1 MNQAKVRESI
11 RVIKANLDGME
22 AELNLG
28 AVANQVPSA
37 AKIQMVLQLMC
48 VDTMG
53 KMPGN
58 IVTIAQAVRVFCMEY
73 SVDPVMC
80 MAQGIVECHFGCN
93 PKAVRSIKTKNI
105 FNVGN
110 TDDGSNRQMES
121 WEQGIECY
129 CRLMA
134 REYLWRDMNT
144 SGWVTMEMMAAHDFM
159 RPKGGRYATA
169 PDYTKQVTKVAGKI
183 AKLLMEVI

>member
-1 MNQAKVRESI
+1 MNKDKVNESVSAIRAHLDSIEREMN
-11 RVIKANLDGME
+11 VMPMQKD
-22 AELNLG
+22 
-28 AVANQVPSA
+28 VPSA
-37 AKIQMVLQLMC
+37 AMIQMVLQLMC

-58 IVTIAQAVRVFCMEY
+58 IVTIAQAVRVYCMQY
-73 SVDPVMC
+73 SVDPILC
-80 MAQGIVECHFGCN
+80 LAQGIVECHFGCN
-93 PKAVRSIKTKNI
+93 PQAVRSRKTMNI

-110 TDDGSNRQMES
+110 TDDGANRQMES

-144 SGWVTMEMMAAHDFM
+144 SGWVTMEMMAAHDFN

-169 PDYTKQVTKVAGKI
+169 PDYTKQVTKVAGKVS
-183 AKLLMEVI
+183 KLIMEVI